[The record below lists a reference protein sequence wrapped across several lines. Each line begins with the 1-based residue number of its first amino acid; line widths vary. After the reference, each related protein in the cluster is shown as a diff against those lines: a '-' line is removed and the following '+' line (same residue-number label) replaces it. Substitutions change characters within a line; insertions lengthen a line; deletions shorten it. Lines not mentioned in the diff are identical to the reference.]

1 MNDVPFHRR
10 RASALAIGLLVI
22 AAAILPSVVAA
33 DENVFLPEAG
43 GYWSVPENWSF
54 GHCPTGYERAAI
66 FTGSNMDK
74 VVTFDSAAA
83 SFDWLAVG
91 GDGTTSFGA
100 RVIQQQGALE
110 VFGWYYLG
118 VYGYGEHQLVRTARL
133 QVGSIIVVGC
143 QGGEFELY
151 PGEGYFLL
159 DTVLDENAGLS
170 TFALDIG
177 AWAPGLFDHRGG
189 YVTAE
194 YVELRRDGTYWFHP
208 GDPSSRVRTA
218 TIYAEGD
225 FLHESGR
232 VETDN
237 LRVSGPYQ
245 LSEPHG
251 LPSQLIV
258 QDTAEIGPGAATMEQ
273 NAGIADVTT
282 LLIDGGGA
290 DPTVSA
296 NYSLHGGTLSVNTL
310 TCKANGRLRLLGG
323 LANITTWSNIEPHFI
338 TLDGTVECRAERV
351 DNTGTFTLAGTAF
364 LRENTGGDPATGCR
378 FVNHRWSTVNF
389 DGGRFRGYV
398 STEGWLNYYA
408 GDLTEASLYG
418 SILRGLINIDG
429 ALDCRNINAGS
440 LVVTSRGSIRVD
452 TLQAMGM
459 SVSTGG
465 SIEVASGAIQTD
477 VLDVRADVGERV
489 TINANV
495 QAFYTGLW
503 GTRPGAELLLHG
515 RLTGFEL
522 TLRTAGTGA
531 GQYDRLTA
539 DAGLT
544 ITGRTSFSATDGYAP
559 TLGDTFIPITWNPGA
574 SVHFSAFELPPLP
587 AGLLWD
593 AQVTDTGLQLE
604 VIANEPCPGDVD
616 FDLDIDLNDLA
627 RLLSHFGM
635 TEGAT
640 LGDGDLDGDGAVD
653 LEDLALLLNAF
664 GKPCS

>member
-1 MNDVPFHRR
+1 MNDFPDHSRR
-10 RASALAIGLLVI
+10 PSALAISLLAI
-22 AAAILPSVVAA
+22 ATVLLPSVVAA
-33 DENVFLPEAG
+33 DENLFLPEAG

-100 RVIQQQGALE
+100 RVIHQQGTLE
-110 VFGWYYLG
+110 VFSWYYLG
-118 VYGYGEHQLVRTARL
+118 VYGYGEHQLVGTARL

-151 PGEGYFLL
+151 PGVGYFLL
-159 DTVLDENAGLS
+159 DTVLDENAGLT

-177 AWAPGLFDHRGG
+177 AWAPGLFDHRSG

-208 GDPSSRVRTA
+208 VDPSSRVRTA

-296 NYSLHGGTLSVNTL
+296 NYSLNGGTLSVNTL

-323 LANITTWSNIEPHFI
+323 LANITTWSNVAPHVI
-338 TLDGTVECRAERV
+338 TLDGAAECRSARV
-351 DNTGTFTLAGTAF
+351 DNTGTLNVAGAAF
-364 LRENTGGDPATGCR
+364 LREATGGDPATGCYIHNWR
-378 FVNHRWSTVNF
+378 DSTVNF
-389 DGGRFRGYV
+389 GGGRFRGAI
-398 STEGWLNYYA
+398 STDGVVNYYA
-408 GDLTEASLYG
+408 GDLTQASLYG
-418 SILRGLINIDG
+418 SVVRGRINVDG
-429 ALDCRNINAGS
+429 ALECRNVGAGLL
-440 LVVTSRGSIRVD
+440 LVSARGSIRAD
-452 TLQAMGM
+452 SLEAM
-459 SVSTGG
+459 SLVLSTGASIDVPG
-465 SIEVASGAIQTD
+465 STVQTD
-477 VLDVRADVGERV
+477 NLGIRTDVGEQV
-489 TINANV
+489 TIAGNV
-495 QAFYTGLW
+495 DAGYATFW
-503 GTRPGAELLLHG
+503 GEPIRSELAVHG
-515 RLTGFEL
+515 RLNAFEL
-522 TLRTAGTGA
+522 SMRVGGTGA
-531 GQYDRLTA
+531 DQHDRLTA
-539 DAGLT
+539 DAGVT
-544 ITGRTSFSATDGYAP
+544 IVGRTIISAAGGYAP
-559 TLGDTFIPITWNPGA
+559 TLGDVFVPITWNPGA
-574 SVHFSAFELPPLP
+574 SAHFGEFELPPLP

-593 AQVTDTGLQLE
+593 VQITDTGLRLE

-640 LGDGDLDGDGAVD
+640 LGDGDLTGDGAVD
-653 LEDLALLLNAF
+653 LADLAILLNEF
-664 GKPCS
+664 GKGC